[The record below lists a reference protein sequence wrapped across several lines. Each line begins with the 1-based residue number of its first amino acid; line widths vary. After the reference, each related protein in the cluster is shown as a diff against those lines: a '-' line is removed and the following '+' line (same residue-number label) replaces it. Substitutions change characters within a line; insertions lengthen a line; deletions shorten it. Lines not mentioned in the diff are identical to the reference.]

1 MYLLLEIYHFDLK
14 ELFYLLQYYILR
26 YLYIKLKIM
35 KNRLIINYL
44 LPVALN
50 VLVPYSPEENVTEDG
65 TNKTDPLAQFPVP
78 TLLS

>member
-1 MYLLLEIYHFDLK
+1 
-14 ELFYLLQYYILR
+14 
-26 YLYIKLKIM
+26 M

-65 TNKTDPLAQFPVP
+65 TNKTDPLAQFRSYV
-78 TLLS
+78 TVLIRVSSITSNT

>member
-1 MYLLLEIYHFDLK
+1 
-14 ELFYLLQYYILR
+14 
-26 YLYIKLKIM
+26 M